1 MANILRFDR
10 IEYWKALFAH
20 SVHANLSPNLHIHVH
35 ALNIHSVCANL
46 DLHARSVC
54 ANLGLN
60 IHSVR
65 ANLGLN
71 IHSVSTNLGLNIHSV
86 FGLKRMY
93 CIVQIWAQKHI
104 VYGIKRTKSILL
116 CSHGKYWER
125 TCT

>member
-71 IHSVSTNLGLNIHSV
+71 IHSVRANLGLNIHSVSTNLGLNIHSV

-104 VYGIKRTKSILL
+104 VFGIKGTSR
-116 CSHGKYWER
+116 
-125 TCT
+125 